1 MAYRINLRL
10 DLLCCDD
17 EQSESELME
26 MSNYVEERLNDGV
39 SVDLVMQSLAECLIG
54 LADDDDIM
62 PDETMH

>member
-17 EQSESELME
+17 EQSEDELME

-39 SVDLVMQSLAECLIG
+39 SIDLVMQSLAECLIG
-54 LADDDDIM
+54 LADDDIM